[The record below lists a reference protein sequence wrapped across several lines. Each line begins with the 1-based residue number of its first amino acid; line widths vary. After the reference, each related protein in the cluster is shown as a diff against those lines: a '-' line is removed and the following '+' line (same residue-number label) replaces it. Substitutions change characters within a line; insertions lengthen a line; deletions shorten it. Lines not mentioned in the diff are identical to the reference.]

1 MTRGCGFRRLPL
13 PDGGPAYSGHSQDIG
28 VDFALRFGFAQN
40 NSKNIAGCDTRASHP
55 AIVELGK
62 VQQDNFAPCD
72 SLTSHPAT
80 SRYHTLP
87 LSPIAQCDAKGR
99 FEGRKTA
106 LPAPFSA
113 GGAAASQNPT
123 SAPLSA
129 CGGLSLRRLHILPGM
144 SRTSP
149 FQRPLLEFVPT

>member
-1 MTRGCGFRRLPL
+1 MRLVRADGARLCIASPRFGRSPCL
-13 PDGGPAYSGHSQDIG
+13 SGPCQCPFPDGGPAHSGHSQDIG

-55 AIVELGK
+55 AIAELRK
-62 VQQDNFAPCD
+62 VQHDNFAPCD

-87 LSPIAQCDAKGR
+87 LSPIAPCNSKSPLLR
-99 FEGRKTA
+99 PLKPPYSP
-106 LPAPFSA
+106 PAV
-113 GGAAASQNPT
+113 GAAASQNPT

-129 CGGLSLRRLHILPGM
+129 
-144 SRTSP
+144 
-149 FQRPLLEFVPT
+149 PLLHHSLPVE